1 MRTGLGAVEPTAV
14 SKNESEASE
23 KAVAAMRDIF
33 IDESL
38 NLIDVVA
45 DTGCNQ
51 GFLIISHDK
60 STFFAAAEFAGRLD

>member
-38 NLIDVVA
+38 NVIDVVCRYGVQSGILNNLA
-45 DTGCNQ
+45 
-51 GFLIISHDK
+51 
-60 STFFAAAEFAGRLD
+60 R